1 MGYADW
7 LLLLILAAMAVNG
20 LWQGLAR
27 QVAGLLGL
35 LIGLVVATAL
45 YQPLARALAGVV
57 GGRLALQ
64 PLAWVV
70 LLLACWIVANLLG
83 LAARRRAQVNEEDWL
98 DATGGALLGLLS
110 GILLLGGLV
119 AGTVALGVPIARPLA
134 ASQVG
139 GWLLDLY
146 RLLGAYLPVWLP

>member
-1 MGYADW
+1 MSYADW
-7 LLLLILAAMAVNG
+7 VLLLILAALAVNG

-35 LIGLVVATAL
+35 LIGLVVATAF
-45 YQPLARALAGVV
+45 YQPVARALSGVV

-70 LLLACWIVANLLG
+70 LLLACWIVANLAG
-83 LAARRRAQVNEEDWL
+83 FAARRRAQQGQEDWL
-98 DATGGALLGLLS
+98 DATGGALLGLVT

-119 AGTVALGVPIARPLA
+119 AGSVALGVPIARPLA

-146 RLLGAYLPVWLP
+146 RMLGTQLPAWPP